1 MQMIGPLRKELR
13 WTTEGEV
20 RSTSLKYDGPRK
32 AMNSGAICASYH
44 LLPRSGLVQRPLSF
58 KSQNHGS
65 NVVRDGSAFPSART
79 REQPEFVSEDNI
91 QS

>member
-58 KSQNHGS
+58 GTAIY
-65 NVVRDGSAFPSART
+65 G
-79 REQPEFVSEDNI
+79 I
-91 QS
+91 